1 MKRTTR
7 ISTLSDQLFFLT
19 FMCTSIK
26 IIHYRKTIF
35 TLITTLFISC
45 FLTLYTYSQGVT
57 LSESEL
63 QLLNTPAFKKRFI
76 DSYIAETDIEPRVT
90 IPEREQMERVLD
102 LISANNMD
110 DAIRM
115 LNSAQSRMN
124 NAVFDFTLA
133 NILFQQDKL
142 EDAAE
147 MYQIALEKYPKF
159 RRAWRNLAIIQ
170 VRQNL
175 FDQALHSLTRV
186 IELGGGDAI
195 IYGLLG
201 FSYSSAENFLSA
213 ESAYRMA
220 LLLDPAT
227 LDWKM
232 GLARCFFKQERYAEA
247 ASLCSQLLKENP
259 ESAELWLLQANAWI
273 GLNQPLKAAENYQIL
288 DQLGKSTPDS
298 LFMLGD
304 IYINEELYPL
314 AIDAY
319 LRALNGNLDTGINR
333 ALRSAKILAT
343 RGAFSETQLLLNAI
357 ESKDLSS
364 LASHDRKEIL
374 LLRARMAIADG
385 ASDDEVK
392 LLEEIVQIDP
402 LDGEALILLGQHY
415 SRSNDS
421 ERAVF
426 YYERAASIESYE
438 AEAKIR
444 HAQLLVN
451 NGKYAEA
458 LPLLRRA
465 QLINPR
471 ENIQQYLEQVERVAN
486 AR

>member
-232 GLARCFFKQERYAEA
+232 GLA
-247 ASLCSQLLKENP
+247 
-259 ESAELWLLQANAWI
+259 
-273 GLNQPLKAAENYQIL
+273 
-288 DQLGKSTPDS
+288 
-298 LFMLGD
+298 
-304 IYINEELYPL
+304 
-314 AIDAY
+314 
-319 LRALNGNLDTGINR
+319 
-333 ALRSAKILAT
+333 
-343 RGAFSETQLLLNAI
+343 
-357 ESKDLSS
+357 
-364 LASHDRKEIL
+364 
-374 LLRARMAIADG
+374 
-385 ASDDEVK
+385 
-392 LLEEIVQIDP
+392 
-402 LDGEALILLGQHY
+402 
-415 SRSNDS
+415 
-421 ERAVF
+421 
-426 YYERAASIESYE
+426 
-438 AEAKIR
+438 
-444 HAQLLVN
+444 
-451 NGKYAEA
+451 
-458 LPLLRRA
+458 
-465 QLINPR
+465 
-471 ENIQQYLEQVERVAN
+471 
-486 AR
+486 

>member
-1 MKRTTR
+1 M
-7 ISTLSDQLFFLT
+7 
-19 FMCTSIK
+19 
-26 IIHYRKTIF
+26 
-35 TLITTLFISC
+35 
-45 FLTLYTYSQGVT
+45 
-57 LSESEL
+57 
-63 QLLNTPAFKKRFI
+63 
-76 DSYIAETDIEPRVT
+76 
-90 IPEREQMERVLD
+90 
-102 LISANNMD
+102 
-110 DAIRM
+110 
-115 LNSAQSRMN
+115 
-124 NAVFDFTLA
+124 
-133 NILFQQDKL
+133 
-142 EDAAE
+142 
-147 MYQIALEKYPKF
+147 
-159 RRAWRNLAIIQ
+159 
-170 VRQNL
+170 
-175 FDQALHSLTRV
+175 
-186 IELGGGDAI
+186 
-195 IYGLLG
+195 
-201 FSYSSAENFLSA
+201 
-213 ESAYRMA
+213 
-220 LLLDPAT
+220 
-227 LDWKM
+227 
-232 GLARCFFKQERYAEA
+232 
-247 ASLCSQLLKENP
+247 CSQLLKENP